1 MLLRVSRK
9 EFGSSL
15 SKTIRNTRKLLSA
28 NDFEDKKKVDA
39 GHATVVTER
48 RDGVREEIDLK
59 DAPFIEIAKRI

>member
-9 EFGSSL
+9 KFGSSL
-15 SKTIRNTRKLLSA
+15 SKTIINTKKLLSA

-48 RDGVREEIDLK
+48 LDGVREEIDLK